1 MGGVDIATFGNEGA
15 AILMPE
21 PDPAATRAELQ
32 SRLERSR
39 RRRGDH
45 LKELDKWTGRADS
58 KQETEVPDD
67 R

>member
-32 SRLERSR
+32 SRMERSR
-39 RRRGDH
+39 RRDDIRRDWIERR
-45 LKELDKWTGRADS
+45 LRELDEQAGKEPTTR
-58 KQETEVPDD
+58 
-67 R
+67 